1 MCEQPA
7 LVVLISEGN
16 VSRGKWP
23 RGPVERL
30 IRGKDGPFRTITIK
44 AQKGRLSRPVQRLHS
59 LEATTTQFVTDESGG
74 EETSY
79 GETSSK
85 PPRMVAQK
93 VKIPNVCMHERL

>member
-1 MCEQPA
+1 M
-7 LVVLISEGN
+7 LISEGN
-16 VSRGKWP
+16 VSRGKWS

-30 IRGKDGPFRTITIK
+30 IRRKDGPFRTITIK

-59 LEATTTQFVTDESGG
+59 LEATTTQFVTDESGR

-85 PPRMVAQK
+85 PPTILERRGRYSSSNQK
-93 VKIPNVCMHERL
+93 RLDPL